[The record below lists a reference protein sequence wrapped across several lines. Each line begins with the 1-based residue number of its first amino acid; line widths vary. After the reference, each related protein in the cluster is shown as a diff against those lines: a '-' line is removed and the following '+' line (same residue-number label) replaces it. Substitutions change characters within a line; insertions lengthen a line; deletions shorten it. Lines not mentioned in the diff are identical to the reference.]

1 VAKKNEDP
9 TKSYQQWTA
18 ENTEPNKTPV
28 QAHDSNYQAVGA
40 GSQTNAQTEQMKP
53 DDQAM
58 LKAAGIGM
66 IVATVCQILTKSG
79 RDEQATLV
87 SIAGVV
93 VLLLMVVG
101 EIGEILASIREIFGI

>member
-1 VAKKNEDP
+1 MEIEFV
-9 TKSYQQWTA
+9 
-18 ENTEPNKTPV
+18 
-28 QAHDSNYQAVGA
+28 
-40 GSQTNAQTEQMKP
+40 
-53 DDQAM
+53 

-93 VLLLMVVG
+93 ILLVMIIG
-101 EIGEILASIREIFGI
+101 EIGEILASIREIFGL